1 LSRTDVAIRQ
11 WWWNRFHPLVRVG
24 WTTATAGRTRPA
36 TQTAIG
42 IGLIGAGLLLRRS
55 RRTAP
60 IYTHVADQGETVRI
74 RVLQGRDAVSEAIV
88 HT

>member
-1 LSRTDVAIRQ
+1 MSRTDVAIRQ
-11 WWWNRFHPLVRVG
+11 WWWSRFHPLVRVG
-24 WTTATAGRTRPA
+24 WAAATAGRTRPA

-42 IGLIGAGLLLRRS
+42 IGLMGAGLLLRRS
-55 RRTAP
+55 RRTSP
-60 IYTHVADQGETVRI
+60 IYTHTARQGETVRI